1 MNLLDLVA
9 TLRLDKTKY
18 VEGLKEAQREAD
30 DFTESEDKA
39 GESTGKL
46 ASMFSGKFATAMKI
60 GGAAVVA
67 TATAIGAMAK
77 KSVEAYAQYE
87 QLVGG
92 VDTLFKESS
101 SLVQKYA
108 SEAYLSAGMSANAYM
123 ENVTAFSASLLQS
136 LGGDTKAAADYA
148 NQAMIDMSDKHYVRV
163 KRIELYQRCAA

>member
-1 MNLLDLVA
+1 MNLFDLVA
-9 TLRLDKTKY
+9 VLRLDKTEYEK
-18 VEGLKEAQREAD
+18 GIREAKDSAD
-30 DFTESEDKA
+30 DFAESEDKA
-39 GESTGKL
+39 TGSGGKLSAMLGGKL
-46 ASMFSGKFATAMKI
+46 A
-60 GGAAVVA
+60 VA
-67 TATAIGAMAK
+67 TKVAAAGAVALGTAVAGMTK

-101 SLVQKYA
+101 QLVQQYA
-108 SEAYLSAGMSANAYM
+108 ANAYQTAGMSANAYM

-148 NQAMIDMSDKHYVRV
+148 NTAMIDMSDKHYVRL